1 MRTPPLKLPQVKQPR
16 IVVNLVFFALLG
28 ALLAVWAVRNIITID
43 ALERPFPVTADFA
56 SSPGLHSDLEV
67 THLGV
72 KVGRVGGVALRN
84 GHVEVRIEMDRGVR
98 VPAGAGA
105 QVLRKSAIGEPYI
118 ELTSPK
124 TPGGGYLKA
133 GDHIPLGRT
142 SGTTDYKQL
151 FTGLSDTLKAVDPRD
166 AQTLFHEAATGL
178 QGRGTA
184 LHDMIG
190 DTDRLT
196 ATLAAEAPALDA
208 LATQLT
214 QLTGTLTRHRYQ
226 LVSGVNDLA
235 AFTATMRQARQDLDS
250 VLAQGPGTL
259 GDLDALLESARPGLD
274 CLLSAAAVQT
284 VPVFDAAN
292 QARIN
297 HVLRMVPT
305 LQALVSDVRVKEGK
319 GSALRT
325 TAVITVAGPPQA
337 AEYAAPTPKPTAP
350 ALALCPATAGKGSAK
365 SGGKPRSGSGSAA
378 KAPAQERTPA
388 ALATRPVS
396 ADGDRRSPLS
406 RALPLLPPALAAVV
420 VLAVAANVART
431 LARRRSG
438 ARR

>member
-1 MRTPPLKLPQVKQPR
+1 MKTPAFKLPHVRQPR
-16 IVVNLVFFALLG
+16 IAINLIFFALLG
-28 ALLAVWAVRNIITID
+28 ALLATWAVRNIITID
-43 ALERPFPVTADFA
+43 ALEQPFPVTADFA

-72 KVGRVGGVALRN
+72 KVGRVGGVKLRN
-84 GHVEVRIEMDRGVR
+84 GHVEVRIEMDRGVH
-98 VPAGAGA
+98 VPKDAGA

-124 TPGGGYLKA
+124 APGGGYLKA

-142 SGTTDYKQL
+142 AGTTDYKQL

-190 DTDRLT
+190 DTDQLT
-196 ATLAAEAPALDA
+196 ATLAANAPALDA

-214 QLTGTLTRHRYQ
+214 QLTATLTRHRYQ

-235 AFTATMRQARQDLDS
+235 AFTATMRQARQDLDT

-259 GDLDALLESARPGLD
+259 GDLDKLLQTARPGLD
-274 CLLSAAAVQT
+274 CLLSAAAVPT
-284 VPVFDAAN
+284 VPVFDSAN
-292 QARIN
+292 QAEIN

-305 LQALVSDVRVKEGK
+305 LQALVSDVRVKDGK
-319 GSALRT
+319 GSALRVT
-325 TAVITVAGPPQA
+325 PVITVAGPPQA
-337 AEYAAPTPKPTAP
+337 AEYATPTPKPTAP
-350 ALALCPATAGKGSAK
+350 ALAYCPAAAGKDGSTSA
-365 SGGKPRSGSGSAA
+365 GKPPSGNVSTARNGTKTQPPTAI
-378 KAPAQERTPA
+378 P
-388 ALATRPVS
+388 TRPIS
-396 ADGDRRSPLS
+396 EHRSLPA
-406 RALPLLPPALAAVV
+406 RTMPLLPPALAAVV
-420 VLAVAANVART
+420 VLAVVANVVRT
-431 LARRRSG
+431 FLNRRFG
-438 ARR
+438 TRR